1 MISYLFIKWFL
12 YVFKCS
18 GDYKLFVQ
26 TFVQT
31 IEYIITIYNTMYMNL
46 EVENVKNELILHNK
60 FKNQ

>member
-1 MISYLFIKWFL
+1 MQW
-12 YVFKCS
+12 
-18 GDYKLFVQ
+18 DYKLFVQ

-31 IEYIITIYNTMYMNL
+31 IEYIITIYNTQYMNL